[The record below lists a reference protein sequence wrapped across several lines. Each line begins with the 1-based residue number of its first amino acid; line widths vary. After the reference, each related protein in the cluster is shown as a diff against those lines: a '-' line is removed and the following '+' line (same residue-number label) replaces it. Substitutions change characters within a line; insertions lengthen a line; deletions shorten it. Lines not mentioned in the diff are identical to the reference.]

1 MFYTEVG
8 VKCNS
13 LMFKPYF
20 KYLLLI
26 LIYRIVALYKT
37 VFLSSLRL
45 VVKHTKFAS
54 ETDSVIGIRTS

>member
-1 MFYTEVG
+1 
-8 VKCNS
+8 
-13 LMFKPYF
+13 MFKPYF